1 MVFWGVIVQWCKGGL
16 DCNLSY
22 FHLVFSYFYRKANL
36 QSIHYHMQ
44 ACVCDF
50 KVALIKSIEKL
61 LTYLIAAE
69 YSIQIFLHHDVIV
82 LFPVVDFLILSKTRK
97 TLEH

>member
-1 MVFWGVIVQWCKGGL
+1 MDSIVIYLAFISCSVIFTEKQIYKVFITTCKLVSVILKCSF
-16 DCNLSY
+16 D
-22 FHLVFSYFYRKANL
+22 
-36 QSIHYHMQ
+36 
-44 ACVCDF
+44 
-50 KVALIKSIEKL
+50 IKSIEKL